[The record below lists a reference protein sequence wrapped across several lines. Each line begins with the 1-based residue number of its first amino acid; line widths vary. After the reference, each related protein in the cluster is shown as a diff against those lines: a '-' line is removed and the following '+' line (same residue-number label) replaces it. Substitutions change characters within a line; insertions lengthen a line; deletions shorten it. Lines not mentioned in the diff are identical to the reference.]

1 METGPIRVAIMA
13 DTHGVLRPE
22 VERILETCDV
32 IVHAGDFDNQML
44 YHKLNVDQPL
54 YAVRGNNDR
63 GWSGG
68 LGQVNRFE
76 IGGVK
81 FIMAHERV
89 DIPSVLKDIQV
100 VIFGHSHM
108 YYQQEISGRLWLNPG
123 SCGYKRFTLPLSMA
137 VMTIEDGTYE
147 VETVWLEHGYGTP
160 GAATSQREKAKASKY
175 EKQQKRYKQKQA
187 KSEEQADKAKGAVKA
202 AKYGGQPAARQ
213 ETVKPAQDQEKEYL
227 FLIAKILRR
236 RKAGESRELVIRNL
250 GENFR
255 LAATIYDICEK
266 KPDSNARQILEQVLE
281 QISFEWKRFPADET
295 PWNIPSQQVRIKV
308 TA

>member
-108 YYQQEISGRLWLNPG
+108 YYQQEISGRFWLNPG

-160 GAATSQREKAKASKY
+160 GAATSQREKAKTSKY

-187 KSEEQADKAKGAVKA
+187 KGEEQADKAKGAVKA

-227 FLIAKILRR
+227 FLIAKILRL
-236 RKAGESRELVIRNL
+236 RKAGESREWVIRNL

-266 KPDSNARQILEQVLE
+266 KPDSNARQILELLLE
-281 QISFEWKRFPADET
+281 QISF
-295 PWNIPSQQVRIKV
+295 
-308 TA
+308 

>member
-1 METGPIRVAIMA
+1 MERGPIRAAIIS

-32 IVHAGDFDNQML
+32 IVHAGDFDTQML
-44 YHKLNVDQPL
+44 YHKLEVNQPL
-54 YAVRGNNDR
+54 FAVRGNNDR

-68 LGQVNRFE
+68 LPGLKRFE
-76 IGGVK
+76 IEGVK
-81 FIMAHERV
+81 FIMAHERTQ
-89 DIPSVLKDIQV
+89 IPGSLGDAQV
-100 VIFGHSHM
+100 VVFGHSHM
-108 YYQQEISGRLWLNPG
+108 YQQQEIAGRLWLNPG

-187 KSEEQADKAKGAVKA
+187 KGEGQADKAKGAVKA
-202 AKYGGQPAARQ
+202 ARYGGQPAARQ
-213 ETVKPAQDQEKEYL
+213 EAVKPAPDQEKEYL
-227 FLIAKILRR
+227 FLIAKILRL
-236 RKAGESRELVIRNL
+236 RKAGESREWVIRNL

-255 LAATIYDICEK
+255 LASTIYDICEK
-266 KPDSNARQILEQVLE
+266 RPDSNARQILELLLE
-281 QISFEWKRFPADET
+281 QISF
-295 PWNIPSQQVRIKV
+295 
-308 TA
+308 

>member
-187 KSEEQADKAKGAVKA
+187 KGEGQADKAKGAVKA
-202 AKYGGQPAARQ
+202 ARYGGQPAARQ
-213 ETVKPAQDQEKEYL
+213 EAVKPAPDQEKEYL
-227 FLIAKILRR
+227 FLIAKILRM
-236 RKAGESRELVIRNL
+236 RKAGESREWVIRNL

-255 LAATIYDICEK
+255 LASTIYDICEK
-266 KPDSNARQILEQVLE
+266 RPDSNARQILELLLE
-281 QISFEWKRFPADET
+281 QISF
-295 PWNIPSQQVRIKV
+295 
-308 TA
+308 

>member
-1 METGPIRVAIMA
+1 MEAGPIRVAVMA

-22 VERILETCDV
+22 VERILETCDMV
-32 IVHAGDFDNQML
+32 IHAGDFDNQML

-123 SCGYKRFTLPLSMA
+123 SCGYKRNTLPLSMA
-137 VMTIEDGTYE
+137 VMTIEDCKYT

-187 KSEEQADKAKGAVKA
+187 KGEGQADKAKGAVKA
-202 AKYGGQPAARQ
+202 ARYGGQPAARQ
-213 ETVKPAQDQEKEYL
+213 EAVKPAPDQEKEYL
-227 FLIAKILRR
+227 FLIAKILRL
-236 RKAGESRELVIRNL
+236 RKAGESREWVIRNL

-255 LAATIYDICEK
+255 LASTIYDICEK
-266 KPDSNARQILEQVLE
+266 KPDSNARQILELLLE
-281 QISFEWKRFPADET
+281 QISF
-295 PWNIPSQQVRIKV
+295 
-308 TA
+308 

>member
-187 KSEEQADKAKGAVKA
+187 KGEGQADKAKGAVKA
-202 AKYGGQPAARQ
+202 ARYGGQPAARQ
-213 ETVKPAQDQEKEYL
+213 EAVKPAPDQEKEYL
-227 FLIAKILRR
+227 FLIAKILRL
-236 RKAGESRELVIRNL
+236 RKAGESREWVIRNL

-255 LAATIYDICEK
+255 LASTIYDICEK
-266 KPDSNARQILEQVLE
+266 RPDSNARQILELLLE
-281 QISFEWKRFPADET
+281 QISF
-295 PWNIPSQQVRIKV
+295 
-308 TA
+308 

>member
-137 VMTIEDGTYE
+137 VMTIEEGTYE
-147 VETVWLEHGYGTP
+147 VETIWLEHGYGTP

-187 KSEEQADKAKGAVKA
+187 KGEGQADKAKGAVKA
-202 AKYGGQPAARQ
+202 ARYGGQPAARQ
-213 ETVKPAQDQEKEYL
+213 EAVKPAPDQEKEYL
-227 FLIAKILRR
+227 FLIAKILRL
-236 RKAGESRELVIRNL
+236 RKAGESREWVIRNL

-255 LAATIYDICEK
+255 LASTIYDICEK
-266 KPDSNARQILEQVLE
+266 KPDSNARQILELLLE
-281 QISFEWKRFPADET
+281 QISF
-295 PWNIPSQQVRIKV
+295 
-308 TA
+308 

>member
-1 METGPIRVAIMA
+1 METGPIRMAIMA

-147 VETVWLEHGYGTP
+147 VETIWLEHGYGTP

-187 KSEEQADKAKGAVKA
+187 KGEGQADKAKGAVKA
-202 AKYGGQPAARQ
+202 ARYGGQPAARQ
-213 ETVKPAQDQEKEYL
+213 EAVKPAPDQEKEYL
-227 FLIAKILRR
+227 FLIAKILRL
-236 RKAGESRELVIRNL
+236 RKAGESREWVIRNL

-255 LAATIYDICEK
+255 LASTIYDICEK
-266 KPDSNARQILEQVLE
+266 RPDSNARQILELLLE
-281 QISFEWKRFPADET
+281 QISF
-295 PWNIPSQQVRIKV
+295 
-308 TA
+308 

>member
-160 GAATSQREKAKASKY
+160 GAATSQREKAKVSKY

-187 KSEEQADKAKGAVKA
+187 KGEGQADKAKGAVKA

-227 FLIAKILRR
+227 FLIAKILRL
-236 RKAGESRELVIRNL
+236 RKAGESREWVIRNL

-266 KPDSNARQILEQVLE
+266 KPDSNARQILELLLE
-281 QISFEWKRFPADET
+281 QISF
-295 PWNIPSQQVRIKV
+295 
-308 TA
+308 

>member
-44 YHKLNVDQPL
+44 YHKLKVDQPL

-187 KSEEQADKAKGAVKA
+187 KGEGQADKAKGAVKA
-202 AKYGGQPAARQ
+202 ARYGGQPAARQ
-213 ETVKPAQDQEKEYL
+213 EAVKPAPDQEKEYL
-227 FLIAKILRR
+227 FLIAKILRL
-236 RKAGESRELVIRNL
+236 RKAGESREWVIRNL

-255 LAATIYDICEK
+255 LASTIYDICEK
-266 KPDSNARQILEQVLE
+266 KPDSNARQILELLLE
-281 QISFEWKRFPADET
+281 QISF
-295 PWNIPSQQVRIKV
+295 
-308 TA
+308 

>member
-44 YHKLNVDQPL
+44 YHKLSVDQPL

-187 KSEEQADKAKGAVKA
+187 KGEGQADKAKGAVKA
-202 AKYGGQPAARQ
+202 ARYGGQPAARQ
-213 ETVKPAQDQEKEYL
+213 EAVKPAPDQEKEYL
-227 FLIAKILRR
+227 FLIAKILRL
-236 RKAGESRELVIRNL
+236 RKAGESREWVIRNL

-255 LAATIYDICEK
+255 LASTIYDICEK
-266 KPDSNARQILEQVLE
+266 KPDSNARQILELLLE
-281 QISFEWKRFPADET
+281 QISF
-295 PWNIPSQQVRIKV
+295 
-308 TA
+308 

>member
-202 AKYGGQPAARQ
+202 ARYGGQPAARQ
-213 ETVKPAQDQEKEYL
+213 EAVKPAPDQEKEYL
-227 FLIAKILRR
+227 FLIAKILRL
-236 RKAGESRELVIRNL
+236 RKAGESREWVIRNL

-255 LAATIYDICEK
+255 LASTIYDICEK
-266 KPDSNARQILEQVLE
+266 KPDSNARQILELLLE
-281 QISFEWKRFPADET
+281 QISF
-295 PWNIPSQQVRIKV
+295 
-308 TA
+308 

>member
-1 METGPIRVAIMA
+1 METGPIRVAVMA

-187 KSEEQADKAKGAVKA
+187 KGEGQADKAKGAVKA
-202 AKYGGQPAARQ
+202 ARYGGQPAARQ
-213 ETVKPAQDQEKEYL
+213 EAVKPAPDQEKEYL
-227 FLIAKILRR
+227 FLIAKILRL
-236 RKAGESRELVIRNL
+236 RKAGESREWVIRNL

-255 LAATIYDICEK
+255 LASTIYDICEK
-266 KPDSNARQILEQVLE
+266 KPDSNARQILELLLE
-281 QISFEWKRFPADET
+281 QISF
-295 PWNIPSQQVRIKV
+295 
-308 TA
+308 

>member
-1 METGPIRVAIMA
+1 METGPIRMAIMA

-187 KSEEQADKAKGAVKA
+187 KGEGQADKAKGAVKA
-202 AKYGGQPAARQ
+202 ARYGGQPAARQ
-213 ETVKPAQDQEKEYL
+213 EAVKPAPDQEKEYL
-227 FLIAKILRR
+227 FLIAKILRL
-236 RKAGESRELVIRNL
+236 RKAGESREWVIRNL

-255 LAATIYDICEK
+255 LASTIYDICEK
-266 KPDSNARQILEQVLE
+266 RPDSNARQILELLLE
-281 QISFEWKRFPADET
+281 QISF
-295 PWNIPSQQVRIKV
+295 
-308 TA
+308 

>member
-160 GAATSQREKAKASKY
+160 GAATSQREKVKASKY

-187 KSEEQADKAKGAVKA
+187 KGEGQADKAKGAVKA
-202 AKYGGQPAARQ
+202 ARYGGQPAARQ
-213 ETVKPAQDQEKEYL
+213 EAVKPAPDQEKEYL
-227 FLIAKILRR
+227 FLIAKILRL
-236 RKAGESRELVIRNL
+236 RKAGESREWVIRNL

-255 LAATIYDICEK
+255 LASTIYDICEK
-266 KPDSNARQILEQVLE
+266 KPDSNARQILELLLE
-281 QISFEWKRFPADET
+281 QISF
-295 PWNIPSQQVRIKV
+295 
-308 TA
+308 

>member
-1 METGPIRVAIMA
+1 METGPIRVAVMA

-137 VMTIEDGTYE
+137 VMTIEEGTYE
-147 VETVWLEHGYGTP
+147 VETIWLEHGYGTP

-175 EKQQKRYKQKQA
+175 EKHQKRYKQKQA
-187 KSEEQADKAKGAVKA
+187 KGAGQTDKAKGAVMA
-202 AKYGGQPAARQ
+202 ARYGGQPAAKQ
-213 ETVKPAQDQEKEYL
+213 EAVKPVPDQEKEYL
-227 FLIAKILRR
+227 FLIAKILRL
-236 RKAGESRELVIRNL
+236 RKAGESREWVILNL

-266 KPDSNARQILEQVLE
+266 KPDANARQILELLLE
-281 QISFEWKRFPADET
+281 QISF
-295 PWNIPSQQVRIKV
+295 
-308 TA
+308 

>member
-1 METGPIRVAIMA
+1 METGPIRVAVMA

-147 VETVWLEHGYGTP
+147 VETIWLEHGYGTP

-187 KSEEQADKAKGAVKA
+187 KGEGQADKAKGAVKA
-202 AKYGGQPAARQ
+202 ARYGGQPAARQ
-213 ETVKPAQDQEKEYL
+213 EAVKPAPDQEKEYL
-227 FLIAKILRR
+227 FLIAKILRL
-236 RKAGESRELVIRNL
+236 RKAGESREWVIRNL

-255 LAATIYDICEK
+255 LASTIYDICEK
-266 KPDSNARQILEQVLE
+266 KPDSNARQILELLLE
-281 QISFEWKRFPADET
+281 QISF
-295 PWNIPSQQVRIKV
+295 
-308 TA
+308 

>member
-123 SCGYKRFTLPLSMA
+123 SCGYKRFTLSLSMA

-187 KSEEQADKAKGAVKA
+187 KGEGQADKAKGAVKA
-202 AKYGGQPAARQ
+202 ARYGGQPAARQ
-213 ETVKPAQDQEKEYL
+213 EAVKPAPDQEKEYL
-227 FLIAKILRR
+227 FLIAKILRL
-236 RKAGESRELVIRNL
+236 RKAGESREWVIRNL

-255 LAATIYDICEK
+255 LASTIYDICEK
-266 KPDSNARQILEQVLE
+266 RPDSNARQILELLLE
-281 QISFEWKRFPADET
+281 QISF
-295 PWNIPSQQVRIKV
+295 
-308 TA
+308 

>member
-44 YHKLNVDQPL
+44 YHKLNVDLPL

-187 KSEEQADKAKGAVKA
+187 KGEGKADKAKGAVKA
-202 AKYGGQPAARQ
+202 ARYGGQPAARQ
-213 ETVKPAQDQEKEYL
+213 EAVKPAPDQEKEYL
-227 FLIAKILRR
+227 FLIAKILRL
-236 RKAGESRELVIRNL
+236 RKAGESREWVIRNL

-255 LAATIYDICEK
+255 LASTIYDICEK
-266 KPDSNARQILEQVLE
+266 KPDSNARQILELLLE
-281 QISFEWKRFPADET
+281 QISF
-295 PWNIPSQQVRIKV
+295 
-308 TA
+308 

>member
-44 YHKLNVDQPL
+44 YHKLNVNQPL

-187 KSEEQADKAKGAVKA
+187 KGEGQADKAKGAVKA
-202 AKYGGQPAARQ
+202 ARYGGQPAARQ
-213 ETVKPAQDQEKEYL
+213 EAVKPAPDQEKEYL
-227 FLIAKILRR
+227 FLIAKILRL
-236 RKAGESRELVIRNL
+236 RKAGESREWVIRNL

-255 LAATIYDICEK
+255 LASTIYDICEK
-266 KPDSNARQILEQVLE
+266 RPDSNARQILELLLE
-281 QISFEWKRFPADET
+281 QISF
-295 PWNIPSQQVRIKV
+295 
-308 TA
+308 

>member
-147 VETVWLEHGYGTP
+147 VETVWLEHGDGTP

-187 KSEEQADKAKGAVKA
+187 KGEGQADKAKGAVKA
-202 AKYGGQPAARQ
+202 ARYGGQPAARQ
-213 ETVKPAQDQEKEYL
+213 EAVKPAPDQEKEYL
-227 FLIAKILRR
+227 FLIAKILRL
-236 RKAGESRELVIRNL
+236 RKAGESREWVIRNL

-255 LAATIYDICEK
+255 LASTIYDICEK
-266 KPDSNARQILEQVLE
+266 RPDSNARQILELLLE
-281 QISFEWKRFPADET
+281 QISF
-295 PWNIPSQQVRIKV
+295 
-308 TA
+308 

>member
-1 METGPIRVAIMA
+1 METGPIRVAVMA

-137 VMTIEDGTYE
+137 VMTIEEGTYE
-147 VETVWLEHGYGTP
+147 VETIWLEHGYGTP

-187 KSEEQADKAKGAVKA
+187 KGEGQADKAKGAVKA
-202 AKYGGQPAARQ
+202 ARYGGQPAARQ
-213 ETVKPAQDQEKEYL
+213 EAVKPAPDQEKEYL
-227 FLIAKILRR
+227 FLIAKILRL
-236 RKAGESRELVIRNL
+236 RKAGESREWVIRNL

-255 LAATIYDICEK
+255 LASTIYDICEK
-266 KPDSNARQILEQVLE
+266 RPDSNARQILELLLE
-281 QISFEWKRFPADET
+281 QISF
-295 PWNIPSQQVRIKV
+295 
-308 TA
+308 

>member
-1 METGPIRVAIMA
+1 MA

-187 KSEEQADKAKGAVKA
+187 KGEGQADKAKGAVKA
-202 AKYGGQPAARQ
+202 ARYGGQPAARQ
-213 ETVKPAQDQEKEYL
+213 EAVKPAPDQEKEYL
-227 FLIAKILRR
+227 FLIAKILRL
-236 RKAGESRELVIRNL
+236 RKAGESREWVIRNL

-255 LAATIYDICEK
+255 LASTIYDTV
-266 KPDSNARQILEQVLE
+266 SYTHLEA
-281 QISFEWKRFPADET
+281 S
-295 PWNIPSQQVRIKV
+295 
-308 TA
+308 

>member
-68 LGQVNRFE
+68 LGQLNRFE

-187 KSEEQADKAKGAVKA
+187 KGEGQADKAKGAVKA
-202 AKYGGQPAARQ
+202 ARYGGQPAARQ
-213 ETVKPAQDQEKEYL
+213 EAVKPAPDQEKEYL
-227 FLIAKILRR
+227 FLIAKILRL
-236 RKAGESRELVIRNL
+236 RKAGESREWVIRNL

-255 LAATIYDICEK
+255 LASTIYDICEK
-266 KPDSNARQILEQVLE
+266 KPDSNARQILELLLE
-281 QISFEWKRFPADET
+281 QISF
-295 PWNIPSQQVRIKV
+295 
-308 TA
+308 

>member
-54 YAVRGNNDR
+54 YAVGGNNDR

-187 KSEEQADKAKGAVKA
+187 KGEGQADKAKGAVKA
-202 AKYGGQPAARQ
+202 ARYGGQPAARQ
-213 ETVKPAQDQEKEYL
+213 EAVKPAPDQEKEYL
-227 FLIAKILRR
+227 FLIAKILRL
-236 RKAGESRELVIRNL
+236 RKAGESREWVIRNL

-255 LAATIYDICEK
+255 LASTIYDICEK
-266 KPDSNARQILEQVLE
+266 RPDSNARQILELLLE
-281 QISFEWKRFPADET
+281 QISF
-295 PWNIPSQQVRIKV
+295 
-308 TA
+308 

>member
-44 YHKLNVDQPL
+44 YHKLNVDQPM

-187 KSEEQADKAKGAVKA
+187 KGEGQADKAKGAVKA
-202 AKYGGQPAARQ
+202 ARYGGQPAARQ
-213 ETVKPAQDQEKEYL
+213 EAVKPAPDQEKEYL
-227 FLIAKILRR
+227 FLIAKILRL
-236 RKAGESRELVIRNL
+236 RKAGESREWVIRNL

-255 LAATIYDICEK
+255 LASTIYDICEK
-266 KPDSNARQILEQVLE
+266 RPDSNARQILELLLE
-281 QISFEWKRFPADET
+281 QISF
-295 PWNIPSQQVRIKV
+295 
-308 TA
+308 

>member
-1 METGPIRVAIMA
+1 METGPIRVAVMA

-22 VERILETCDV
+22 VESILETCDV

-44 YHKLNVDQPL
+44 YHKLNVNQPL

-137 VMTIEDGTYE
+137 VMTIEEGTYE
-147 VETVWLEHGYGTP
+147 VETLAGTWVRDAGSSHQP
-160 GAATSQREKAKASKY
+160 EG
-175 EKQQKRYKQKQA
+175 
-187 KSEEQADKAKGAVKA
+187 KG
-202 AKYGGQPAARQ
+202 Q
-213 ETVKPAQDQEKEYL
+213 
-227 FLIAKILRR
+227 
-236 RKAGESRELVIRNL
+236 
-250 GENFR
+250 
-255 LAATIYDICEK
+255 
-266 KPDSNARQILEQVLE
+266 
-281 QISFEWKRFPADET
+281 
-295 PWNIPSQQVRIKV
+295 SQQV
-308 TA
+308 

>member
-187 KSEEQADKAKGAVKA
+187 KGEGQADKAKGAVKA
-202 AKYGGQPAARQ
+202 ARYGGQPAARQ
-213 ETVKPAQDQEKEYL
+213 EAVKPAPDQEKEYL
-227 FLIAKILRR
+227 FLIAKILRL
-236 RKAGESRELVIRNL
+236 RKSGESREWVIRNL

-255 LAATIYDICEK
+255 LASTIYDICEK
-266 KPDSNARQILEQVLE
+266 RPDSNARQILELLLE
-281 QISFEWKRFPADET
+281 QISF
-295 PWNIPSQQVRIKV
+295 
-308 TA
+308 

>member
-13 DTHGVLRPE
+13 DNHGVLLPE

-187 KSEEQADKAKGAVKA
+187 KGEGQADKAKGAVKA
-202 AKYGGQPAARQ
+202 ARYGGQPAARQ
-213 ETVKPAQDQEKEYL
+213 EAVKPAPDQEKEYL
-227 FLIAKILRR
+227 FLIAKILRL
-236 RKAGESRELVIRNL
+236 RKAGESREWVIRNL

-255 LAATIYDICEK
+255 LASTIYDICEK
-266 KPDSNARQILEQVLE
+266 KPDSNARQILELLLE
-281 QISFEWKRFPADET
+281 QISF
-295 PWNIPSQQVRIKV
+295 
-308 TA
+308 

>member
-187 KSEEQADKAKGAVKA
+187 KGEGQADKAKGAVKA
-202 AKYGGQPAARQ
+202 ARYGGQPAARQ
-213 ETVKPAQDQEKEYL
+213 EAVKPAPDQEKEYL
-227 FLIAKILRR
+227 FLIAKILRL
-236 RKAGESRELVIRNL
+236 RKAGESREWVIRNL

-255 LAATIYDICEK
+255 LASTIYDRCEK
-266 KPDSNARQILEQVLE
+266 KPDSNARQILELLLE
-281 QISFEWKRFPADET
+281 QISF
-295 PWNIPSQQVRIKV
+295 
-308 TA
+308 

>member
-1 METGPIRVAIMA
+1 METGPIRMAIMA

-227 FLIAKILRR
+227 FLIAKILRL
-236 RKAGESRELVIRNL
+236 RKAGESREGVIRNL

-266 KPDSNARQILEQVLE
+266 KPDSNARQILELLLE
-281 QISFEWKRFPADET
+281 QISF
-295 PWNIPSQQVRIKV
+295 
-308 TA
+308 

>member
-100 VIFGHSHM
+100 IIFGHSHM

-147 VETVWLEHGYGTP
+147 VETIWLEHGYGTP

-187 KSEEQADKAKGAVKA
+187 KGEGQADKAKGAVKA
-202 AKYGGQPAARQ
+202 ARYGGQPAARQ
-213 ETVKPAQDQEKEYL
+213 EAVKPAPDQEKEYL
-227 FLIAKILRR
+227 FLIAKILRL
-236 RKAGESRELVIRNL
+236 RKAGESREWVIRNL

-255 LAATIYDICEK
+255 LASTIYDICEK
-266 KPDSNARQILEQVLE
+266 KPDSNARQILELLLE
-281 QISFEWKRFPADET
+281 QISF
-295 PWNIPSQQVRIKV
+295 
-308 TA
+308 

>member
-1 METGPIRVAIMA
+1 METGPIRVAVMA

-44 YHKLNVDQPL
+44 YHKLNVNQPL

-187 KSEEQADKAKGAVKA
+187 KGEGQADKAKGAVKA

-227 FLIAKILRR
+227 FLIAKILRL
-236 RKAGESRELVIRNL
+236 RKAGESREWVIRNL

-255 LAATIYDICEK
+255 LASTIYDICEK
-266 KPDSNARQILEQVLE
+266 KPDSNARQILELLLE
-281 QISFEWKRFPADET
+281 QISF
-295 PWNIPSQQVRIKV
+295 
-308 TA
+308 